1 MLTFDQMAFDSRGI
15 PQGKKLGGTYTK
27 DGKSYDNTGAFLE
40 NELSRIDPK
49 MHMPLIDIQYD
60 RDIDIR
66 SDVTMGDEFSSFTVS
81 TFGGAGGLGTGNS
94 IGNGKHWVGKN
105 STAISGVSVDIG
117 LITKPL
123 RAWAIELSYDIFEIE
138 SSAKLGRPIDQQKFY
153 AMQRMHEME
162 ADEQAYIGDIPN
174 GDAGLVNQASS
185 VVTPANVVVG
195 AAGSTLWSMKTPAE
209 ILADVNTAVTSAW
222 AASGYA
228 VMPEKLLLPPVQYG
242 AISTALIS
250 SAGNQ
255 SVLKYLQENWVG
267 MSKEGKRLDIQP
279 VKWLLGAGVGG
290 TIGTAGT
297 VDRMVVYT
305 KREEFIRFPYVPMQR
320 TPVEFRGL
328 FHLSNYYGKMGV
340 VELVYPQ
347 TVYYADAI

>member
-1 MLTFDQMAFDSRGI
+1 MLTFDQTAFDGAGR
-15 PQGKKLGGTYTK
+15 PQGMKLGGTYTK

-66 SDVTMGDEFSSFTVS
+66 SDVTMADEFSSFTVS

-94 IGNGKHWVGKN
+94 ITNGKHWIGRN

-117 LITKPL
+117 LLTKPL
-123 RAWAIELSYDIFEIE
+123 RPWAIELAYDIFQIE

-162 ADEQAYIGDIPN
+162 ADEQAYVGDVPN
-174 GDAGLVNQASS
+174 GDTGLLNSAS
-185 VVTPANVVVG
+185 VTPVNVAVG
-195 AAGSTLWSMKTPAE
+195 NAGSTSWALKTPSE
-209 ILADVNTAVTSAW
+209 ILADVNTAAQSVW
-222 AASGYA
+222 AASAFA
-228 VMPEKLLLPPVQYG
+228 VMPEKLLLPPAQYG
-242 AISTALIS
+242 AISTAIIS
-250 SAGNQ
+250 AAGNQ
-255 SVLKYLQENWVG
+255 SVMKYLQENWIG
-267 MSKEGKRLDIQP
+267 MAKEGKKLDIQP
-279 VKWLLGAGVGG
+279 VKWLQGAGVGG
-290 TIGTAGT
+290 TLGTPGI
-297 VDRMVVYT
+297 DRMVVYT
-305 KREEFIRFPYVPMQR
+305 KREEFVRFPYVPMQR

-340 VELVYPQ
+340 VEVVYPQ
-347 TVYYADAI
+347 TIGYFDGI

>member
-1 MLTFDQMAFDSRGI
+1 MLTFDQMAFDAKGR
-15 PQGKKLGGTYTK
+15 PQGKLLGGTYTK

-49 MHMPLIDIQYD
+49 MHMPLVDIQYD

-66 SDVTMGDEFSSFTVS
+66 SDVTMADEFSSFTVS
-81 TFGGAGGLGTGNS
+81 TFGGAGGLGTGNG

-123 RAWAIELSYDIFEIE
+123 RAWAIELAYDIFEIE

-174 GDAGLVNQASS
+174 GDTGLLNSSS
-185 VVTPANVVVG
+185 VTPVNVAVG
-195 AAGSTLWSMKTPAE
+195 AAGFTSWALKTPNE
-209 ILADVNTAVTSAW
+209 ILQDVNTAVTSVW
-222 AASGYA
+222 AASAYA
-228 VMPEKLLLPPVQYG
+228 VMPEKILLPPVQYG

-250 SAGNQ
+250 AAGNQ
-255 SVLKYLQENWVG
+255 SVLKYLKQNSVV
-267 MSKEGKRLDIQP
+267 MAKEGKELDFQP
-279 VKWLLGAGVGG
+279 VKWLAGAGAGG
-290 TIGTAGT
+290 TIGTAGI
-297 VDRMVVYT
+297 DRMVVYT
-305 KREEFIRFPYVPMQR
+305 KREEFVRFPYVPMQR

-340 VELVYPQ
+340 VEIVYPQ
-347 TVYYADAI
+347 VIGYFDGI

>member
-15 PQGKKLGGTYTK
+15 PLGKKLGGTYSK
-27 DGKSYDNTGAFLE
+27 DGKSYDSTGAFLE
-40 NELSRIDPK
+40 NELARLDPK

-66 SDVTMGDEFSSFTVS
+66 SDVTMADEFSSFTVS
-81 TFGGAGGLGTGNS
+81 TFGGPGGLGAGNS
-94 IGNGKHWVGKN
+94 IGNGKHWIGKN

-117 LITKPL
+117 LITNPL
-123 RAWAIELSYDIFEIE
+123 RAWGIELAYDIFEIE

-162 ADEQAYIGDIPN
+162 ADEQAYIGDTST
-174 GDAGLVNQASS
+174 GDKGLVNNAG
-185 VVTPANVVVG
+185 VTPVNV
-195 AAGSTLWSMKTPAE
+195 AAGSSGQTAWSTKSPAE
-209 ILADVNTAVTSAW
+209 ILADVNTAVTTVWTNSA
-222 AASGYA
+222 YA
-228 VMPEKLLLPPVQYG
+228 VMPEKLLLPPAQYG

-250 SAGNQ
+250 AAGNQ
-255 SVLKYLQENWVG
+255 SVLKYLQDNWVG

-279 VKWLLGAGVGG
+279 VKWLAGAGVGG
-290 TIGTAGT
+290 TIGTAGI
-297 VDRMVVYT
+297 DRMVVYT

-328 FHLSNYYGKMGV
+328 YHISNYYGKMGV
-340 VELVYPQ
+340 VEFVYPQ
-347 TVYYADAI
+347 VCGYFDGI

>member
-1 MLTFDQMAFDSRGI
+1 MLTYDQKAFDGNGVCL
-15 PQGKKLGGTYTK
+15 GKKLGGTYTK

-49 MHMPLIDIQYD
+49 MHMPLMDIQYD

-66 SDVTMGDEFSSFTVS
+66 SDVTMADEFSSFTVS

-117 LITKPL
+117 LITNPL
-123 RAWAIELSYDIFEIE
+123 RAWAIECAYDIFEIE

-153 AMQRMHEME
+153 AMQRTHELE

-174 GDAGLVNQASS
+174 GDFGLVNQSS
-185 VVTPANVVVG
+185 AKVTPVNVAVG
-195 AAGSTLWSMKTPAE
+195 SSGQTAWSTKSPAE
-209 ILADVNTAVTSAW
+209 ILQDVNTAVTSVW
-222 AASGYA
+222 TASAFA

-250 SAGNQ
+250 TAGNQ

-267 MSKEGKRLDIQP
+267 MAKEGKKLDIQP
-279 VKWLLGAGVGG
+279 VKWLAGAGVGG
-290 TIGTAGT
+290 TIGTAGI
-297 VDRMVVYT
+297 DRMVVYT

-328 FHLSNYYGKMGV
+328 FHLSTYYGKMGV

-347 TVYYADAI
+347 TVGYFDGI